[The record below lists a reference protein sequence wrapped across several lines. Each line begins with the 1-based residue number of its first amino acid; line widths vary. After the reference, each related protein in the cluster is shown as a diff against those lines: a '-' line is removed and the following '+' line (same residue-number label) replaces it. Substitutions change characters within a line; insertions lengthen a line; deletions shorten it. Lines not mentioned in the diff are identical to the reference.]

1 MRKFL
6 IWILDVKPEEVRK
19 TYYHCYGEGAH
30 MRVLG
35 DRGRVLVDRRDS
47 NPYTYG
53 TLEHD
58 AWDDGW
64 EGRK

>member
-1 MRKFL
+1 MKKFIAWL
-6 IWILDVKPEEVRK
+6 FGIKPEHLQP
-19 TYYHCYGEGAH
+19 TYYHCYGLGKH

-35 DRGRVLVDRRDS
+35 DDKNT

-53 TLEHD
+53 TNEHD
-58 AWDDGW
+58 AWNDGW

>member
-1 MRKFL
+1 MRKFIAWL
-6 IWILDVKPEEVRK
+6 FGIKWQDIGP
-19 TYYHCYGEGAH
+19 TYYHCYGFGAH

-35 DRGRVLVDRRDS
+35 DKRCS

-58 AWDDGW
+58 AWNDGW